1 MTDYEYC
8 DALSDLTIQR
18 LKDSMLGEETDKP
31 HVFVIF
37 GASGDLAKKKIYP
50 TLWWLYRDGL
60 LPSATFFVGYAR
72 SHLTIPQ
79 IRANIV
85 DNCKVAENEKAKFE
99 SFIQLQSYVAGA
111 YDTPEGFRQ
120 LDVLIDSKATEAN
133 RIFYLALPPSVFE
146 VVTAKLKEICMA
158 KK

>member
-1 MTDYEYC
+1 MADYEYC

-60 LPSATFFVGYAR
+60 LPSVTFFCGYAR
-72 SHLTIPQ
+72 SHLSVPQ
-79 IRANIV
+79 IRANIY
-85 DNCKVAENEKAKFE
+85 DNCKVAEGEKAKFDA
-99 SFIQLQSYVAGA
+99 FIERQSYVAGA
-111 YDTPEGFRQ
+111 YDTPEGFLQ
-120 LDVLIDSKATEAN
+120 LDRLIDTTAPGAN

-146 VVTAKLKEICMA
+146 VVTAKLKEVCMA
-158 KK
+158 QK